1 MDPNQLHCNEHS
13 SAGSPAGNY
22 SQSDDYQDLDFFAP
36 QGALVYDHDA
46 YDGCNYD
53 GEDGAGEEDGAGR
66 ISRHSDPELTE
77 SSSYLEF
84 SAQEWA
90 YDYNSLGSSCG
101 QELPDLIRCIQ
112 RSCLSEY
119 AQGGDG
125 HEEEAYDAEEADT
138 GSQAPDDFESGS
150 LAADCNIDCDVDGEH
165 DEWGEEVLADAS
177 HRFWSG
183 LEGQWDA
190 QPSFA
195 PDAALSLPVTTHGA
209 SSAVTRSVGSIDSL
223 INPALLHLHRSDAG
237 GGSFGGDS
245 SVDAVR
251 VVLLGM
257 SENGRPSVGIDL
269 GLACTSSVNS
279 DDPSC
284 GISPVCL
291 RDSSFGSGEADG
303 SSMHTLPMPCP
314 QRPVRTVR
322 PKSPFCFAMHLREK
336 PLFSELAQNHSQTMI
351 FSAGIDATDRPS
363 KFSASLGQ
371 LKAAED
377 TEFLISTVL
386 SLPGV
391 DHKDG
396 RMTHWVAR
404 MRETDG
410 AYLRSS
416 QPAI

>member
-1 MDPNQLHCNEHS
+1 MDHHLGGGLHSDC
-13 SAGSPAGNY
+13 SAYPALY
-22 SQSDDYQDLDFFAP
+22 AHPDVDHHAHFFAP
-36 QGALVYDHDA
+36 TGGGAAYDRDA
-46 YDGCNYD
+46 YDECNFDGD
-53 GEDGAGEEDGAGR
+53 GEGGEEGEEAGGR
-66 ISRHSDPELTE
+66 SSCNSDPALIEP
-77 SSSYLEF
+77 SSYLDF

-90 YDYNSLGSSCG
+90 YDYTALTASCG

-112 RSCLSEY
+112 RSCLSDY
-119 AQGGDG
+119 AHAGEGGGGD
-125 HEEEAYDAEEADT
+125 EEEGPYVDEGET
-138 GSQAPDDFESGS
+138 GSHVQDDFESAS
-150 LAADCNIDCDVDGEH
+150 LAADGDGEGIVDGDN
-165 DEWGEEVLADAS
+165 DEWGEDVLADAS

-183 LEGQWDA
+183 LEGQWDSE
-190 QPSFA
+190 PSFA
-195 PDAALSLPVTTHGA
+195 ADATIALPEAAHGA
-209 SSAVTRSVGSIDSL
+209 SSALARSVGSIESL
-223 INPALLHLHRSDAG
+223 INPALLHLHRSDVG
-237 GGSFGGDS
+237 GGGGGDS

-279 DDPSC
+279 EDPNS

-314 QRPVRTVR
+314 QRPVRSIR

-336 PLFSELAQNHSQTMI
+336 PLFSELAQHHSQTMI
-351 FSAGIDATDRPS
+351 FNGGIDASDRPS
-363 KFSASLGQ
+363 KFSASLSQ

-377 TEFLISTVL
+377 TEFVISTML

-391 DHKDG
+391 DDRDA
-396 RMTHWVAR
+396 RMVSWVAR

-410 AYLRSS
+410 ACLR
-416 QPAI
+416 A